1 MDRSIYI
8 RGLVPVAAVCV
19 LALAGTAR
27 AEDEKPEGNGIVPPS
42 EYVEDIE
49 TPGTAGGMMDEVD
62 AGEAQ
67 AEAAEAAAKK
77 AAEKKAAEKKAAEE
91 KAAAKKKASED
102 AGGW

>member
-1 MDRSIYI
+1 MDRSICT
-8 RGLVPVAAVCV
+8 RGLVPVAAACV
-19 LALAGTAR
+19 LALAGPAR
-27 AEDEKPEGNGIVPPS
+27 AEDRKPEGNGIVPPS

-49 TPGTAGGMMDEVD
+49 TPGNAGGMMDEVD

-77 AAEKKAAEKKAAEE
+77 AAEQKAAEKNAAT
-91 KAAAKKKASED
+91 KKEASED